1 MKDKK
6 SKKIVLIISILILLI
21 LLAIIAF
28 DLFKHSIM
36 NKPYIVLQK
45 VDYSSI
51 ADMVGQNSKKYFNYY
66 INENGYIVESNTI
79 LPGKEKNSLIR
90 KISQEEVKELEQYII
105 NEVERINNESGGVT
119 INSPTPSSI
128 WLNGTV
134 VSNDENLINNLI
146 KQITE

>member
-51 ADMVGQNSKKYFNYY
+51 ADMVGQNSKKYFNH
-66 INENGYIVESNTI
+66 
-79 LPGKEKNSLIR
+79 R
-90 KISQEEVKELEQYII
+90 F
-105 NEVERINNESGGVT
+105 
-119 INSPTPSSI
+119 SI
-128 WLNGTV
+128 
-134 VSNDENLINNLI
+134 
-146 KQITE
+146 